1 MESKAAVINAIPP
14 YGYIIANEKWRG
26 SVLVQDFKGKANVTF
41 NIVLYVLRYMFK
53 YLWLITKID
62 ENDFETFNYQISN
75 GITLVSLLVEDRPE
89 HVSIE

>member
-1 MESKAAVINAIPP
+1 MDISLLTKSGEVLCWYKISKV
-14 YGYIIANEKWRG
+14 K
-26 SVLVQDFKGKANVTF
+26 LTLHLT
-41 NIVLYVLRYMFK
+41 LYFLRYMFK

-62 ENDFETFNYQISN
+62 ENDFETFNYQIPN